1 MIDSVV
7 FHATNHRIKGM
18 TVDEPFISA
27 IVITKNEAANI
38 EDCLKSVSWAD
49 EIVVL
54 DSGSTDKTVE
64 IAGRYTANVYCE
76 AWRGMG
82 GQKNRAIE
90 LAKGPWIFSLDAD
103 ERAAPGVG
111 DEIRHRIACGP
122 SACYALRRKNYYKS
136 QWIRHCGWWPDWV
149 TRVFR
154 KGDAQFSDE
163 AIHASL
169 QTGSPIC
176 KLSGQIV
183 HYSFTSPE
191 DFLNRALS
199 YAHHQAREMHCAGR
213 KATVWTAVSH
223 AGFAL
228 FHTYLTRLG
237 FLDGAAG
244 VLIAV
249 SNGVGVFYRYMML
262 RDLNL
267 SNSNESTALQK

>member
-1 MIDSVV
+1 
-7 FHATNHRIKGM
+7 M
-18 TVDEPFISA
+18 TQQPETISA
-27 IVITKNEAANI
+27 VIITKNEEANI
-38 EDCLKSVSWAD
+38 EACLESVSWAD

-64 IAGRYTANVYCE
+64 IAEKFTSKVFIE

-82 GQKNRAIE
+82 GQKNRAVA
-90 LAKGPWIFSLDAD
+90 LSRGPWIFSLDAD
-103 ERAAPGVG
+103 ERADSGVG
-111 DEIRHRIACGP
+111 DEIRQFIRQRASGCG
-122 SACYALRRKNYYKS
+122 AFRRKNFYKS

-154 KGDAQFSDE
+154 KGEAQYSDE

-169 QTGSPIC
+169 QTASPVS
-176 KLSGQIV
+176 KLDGMII
-183 HYSFTSPE
+183 HHSFTSPE

-199 YAHHQAREMHCAGR
+199 YAHHQAREMHLAGK
-213 KATVWTAVSH
+213 KATLWTAVSH
-223 AGFAL
+223 AAFAL
-228 FHTYLTRLG
+228 LHTYVTRLG

-249 SNGVGVFYRYMML
+249 SNCVGVFYRYMII

-267 SNSNESTALQK
+267 NGQRQS